1 MRYSTEPTSKGRPWL
16 RILGLAAVGIA
27 GAGAVVAYPILF
39 PAEPPPGPKVVE
51 IEFEKPRK
59 QPASKEENREIVSSQ
74 HVQVKKSWENPG
86 VYAWGSNTGKVAAP
100 DSNETVVKS
109 PRRIPYF
116 DGQIL
121 RDLKLDRNFGAAVTE
136 QGDLVQWGTGFDKDD
151 PKPAVTLAGKD
162 LVKVS
167 LSSDRIIGLS
177 SSGSVYS
184 IPVARS
190 DQESGEKE
198 TGGSSWLP
206 FWSGLAP
213 ISYRT
218 LKPDLKVG
226 EKVTDIK
233 SGLEHCLLLT
243 SKGRV
248 FTAASSSEG
257 YPARGQL
264 GVPGVTW
271 ATRPSGPYDEPLEVP
286 ALKGFRVKEI
296 AAGDYHSM
304 VLDKEGR
311 VFGFGD
317 NSTGQLGLEPQ
328 LDAPFVD
335 APSLVPVNTL
345 YRGTGQ
351 TPRVTS
357 IAAGGSNSFFTV
369 DASKNPAADNTAN
382 TNNAANTDSAGNTDI
397 TRAGNT
403 APIQADT
410 WACGEGIHGSL
421 GTGRWTHVSQEPTKI
436 KALSNLREFDEKTNK
451 VVPIRLA
458 SLSVGSS
465 HAAAVMDNV
474 TRTVSAR
481 GGNGGS
487 ENDTNYGADVLW
499 WGGNEHYQLG
509 TGKRNNVANPTYIAP
524 LDERAGRGR
533 KEGKEEDVHRFQI
546 APRTT
551 VRIGEGGQGRKADV
565 EQRVECG
572 RFVSAVYSAA

>member
-1 MRYSTEPTSKGRPWL
+1 MRPVLRNANLARIQRMRYSTPQTSRRSPLL

-39 PAEPPPGPKVVE
+39 PAEPPPGPKIAE

-59 QPASKEENREIVSSQ
+59 HPASKEENREIVSSQ

-100 DSNETVVKS
+100 DSNETVIKT

-136 QGDLVQWGTGFDKDD
+136 KGDLVQWGTGYSKDD

-162 LVKVS
+162 LVKLS
-167 LSSDRIIGLS
+167 LSRDRIIGLS

-190 DQESGEKE
+190 DQASGEKE
-198 TGGSSWLP
+198 TAGSSWLP
-206 FWSGLAP
+206 FWSSP
-213 ISYRT
+213 SPVSYRT

-226 EKVTDIK
+226 EKVTDVK

-257 YPARGQL
+257 YPTRGQL
-264 GVPGVTW
+264 GVPGLTW
-271 ATRPSGPYDEPLEVP
+271 ATRPSGPYDKPHEV
-286 ALKGFRVKEI
+286 ATLKGFNVKKI

-328 LDAPFVD
+328 IEAPFVD
-335 APSLVPVNTL
+335 APSLLPVNTL
-345 YRGTGQ
+345 YKGTGQ

-369 DASKNPAADNTAN
+369 DA
-382 TNNAANTDSAGNTDI
+382 TNKPTGDSATNTDI
-397 TRAGNT
+397 TRAGNS
-403 APIQADT
+403 APVTADT

-451 VVPIRLA
+451 VVPIRLS
-458 SLSVGSS
+458 SLSVGST

-474 TRTVSAR
+474 TSVSAR
-481 GGNGGS
+481 ANGS
-487 ENDTNYGADVLW
+487 EHDTNYGADVLW

-509 TGKRNNVANPTYIAP
+509 TGKRNNVANPTYIGA
-524 LDERAGRGR
+524 LDERADKGK
-533 KEGKEEDVHRFQI
+533 KEVEHRFQI

-551 VRIGEGGQGRKADV
+551 VRLGEGGQGRRASV

-572 RFVSAVYSAA
+572 RYVSAVYSAA